1 MGAPIAPIAPI
12 AKTQGTQG
20 VVAGGGEGGEPDKES
35 IGRRMD
41 HGTMS
46 VSADRELSGLVSRR
60 FVFRTPHTTMTVSDG
75 KVTQKSVQ
83 KTLFVRHGLGE
94 IA

>member
-1 MGAPIAPIAPI
+1 
-12 AKTQGTQG
+12 
-20 VVAGGGEGGEPDKES
+20 
-35 IGRRMD
+35 MD

-46 VSADRELSGLVSRR
+46 VSADRELPGLVSRR
-60 FVFRTPHTTMTVSDG
+60 FVLRTPHTTMTVSDG

-83 KTLFVRHGLGE
+83 KTLFVRHGIGE